1 MKKMVRGHD
10 IHDNWYKPSPYEKDG
25 DTGSEDDKYK
35 CKYKHKYKPSPYEKD
50 GDTGSEDDEA
60 KHGHDHRHEVEVRV
74 AH

>member
-10 IHDNWYKPSPYEKDG
+10 IHDNWYKPP
-25 DTGSEDDKYK
+25 
-35 CKYKHKYKPSPYEKD
+35 PNEKD

-60 KHGHDHRHEVEVRV
+60 KHCHDHRHEVEVRV

>member
-10 IHDNWYKPSPYEKDG
+10 IHDNW
-25 DTGSEDDKYK
+25 
-35 CKYKHKYKPSPYEKD
+35 YKPSPYEKD